1 MGFFN
6 LDDVIK
12 AHKDNKLEEYLADYD
27 INDLALMQNELEGY
41 AVKHNRQDDMK
52 GLLITLENM
61 LSERRETL

>member
-41 AVKHNRQDDMK
+41 AVKHNRQEDMK
-52 GLLITLENM
+52 GLMITLANM

>member
-12 AHKDNKLEEYLADYD
+12 AHKDNKLEEYLADFD

-41 AVKHNRQDDMK
+41 ALKHNRQDDMK